1 MTPQLIKDHL
11 DQNPDDPPP
20 GVVGQILMLK
30 ICSPGKGYALG
41 DILSAKNDKT
51 NGDDLVV
58 RVDSLCF
65 SDEQNN

>member
-1 MTPQLIKDHL
+1 MTPQLIEDHL
-11 DQNPDDPPP
+11 DQYPDDPPP

-30 ICSPGKGYALG
+30 ICSPGRDYAVG
-41 DILSAKNDKT
+41 DILSAENDET

-58 RVDSLCF
+58 RVDSLGF